1 LVERD
6 LAKVEVAGSKP
17 VSRSSTKPS
26 KNGRQASRGTAT
38 RPSCLA
44 RLIISSLEAPR
55 ADFRFLKRTPARM
68 PGSER
73 RRGGSFVICE
83 AGFGW
88 SHPVVCLDDLLPE
101 GGQSPTRGIR
111 HGRPVHASTIPI
123 EVAEIGRGHP
133 TLKRLLYA
141 RPGLRVDGVAV
152 RAGHSASL
160 DSSAIVHAV
169 TIHIEEAEIG
179 RSIRPPRARCAPA
192 MRPLALP
199 GTPATPK
206 AIPGRLITLGIGEEA
221 AATARLHLRVHAPA
235 IHIEAPEIGRL
246 DPPPKALVHP

>member
-1 LVERD
+1 VR
-6 LAKVEVAGSKP
+6 LASDGVI
-17 VSRSSTKPS
+17 RSSVWTTSSPKGVSVPR
-26 KNGRQASRGTAT
+26 NQAWACC
-38 RPSCLA
+38 SC
-44 RLIISSLEAPR
+44 INNPH
-55 ADFRFLKRTPARM
+55 
-68 PGSER
+68 
-73 RRGGSFVICE
+73 RGGRN
-83 AGFGW
+83 W
-88 SHPVVCLDDLLPE
+88 SRAPDFKATLV
-101 GGQSPTRGIR
+101 
-111 HGRPVHASTIPI
+111 RP
-123 EVAEIGRGHP
+123 
-133 TLKRLLYA
+133 
-141 RPGLRVDGVAV
+141 PGLRVDGVAV

-235 IHIEAPEIGRL
+235 IHIEVPEIGRL